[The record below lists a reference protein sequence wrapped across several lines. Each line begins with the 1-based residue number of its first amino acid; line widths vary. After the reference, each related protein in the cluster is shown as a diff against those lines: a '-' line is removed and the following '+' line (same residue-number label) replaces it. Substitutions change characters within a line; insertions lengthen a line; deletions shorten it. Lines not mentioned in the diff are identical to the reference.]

1 MARKDRPASDTAA
14 RPTVPDPRHAPAAP
28 PDDAIRPDDTIRPD
42 DARRDD
48 TPRPDEAGGP
58 ADARPPQEPPGARE
72 SAAHVL
78 ERTRLGGTWAAI
90 GCFAVVLVF
99 LLVFILTNGNNVN
112 ITFFGLQARLPLGVA
127 LVLSAVCGALLV
139 LLAGIARIMQLRS
152 RARKHQRAIRKA
164 AAAG

>member
-28 PDDAIRPDDTIRPD
+28 PDDAGRPDGAGPPTDATRPADATATPPD
-42 DARRDD
+42 DARQL
-48 TPRPDEAGGP
+48 
-58 ADARPPQEPPGARE
+58 QEPPTAGE

-99 LLVFILTNGNNVN
+99 LLVFILTNGNDVN
-112 ITFFGLQARLPLGVA
+112 ITFFGLHARLPLGVA

-139 LLAGIARIMQLRS
+139 LLAGIARIMQIRS

-164 AAAG
+164 AATG

>member
-1 MARKDRPASDTAA
+1 MARKDRHASNTAA
-14 RPTVPDPRHAPAAP
+14 GPTVPGQRDAPTAP
-28 PDDAIRPDDTIRPD
+28 PDDATR
-42 DARRDD
+42 
-48 TPRPDEAGGP
+48 
-58 ADARPPQEPPGARE
+58 PQEPPPASK

-78 ERTRLGGTWAAI
+78 EPTRLGGTWVAI

-99 LLVFILTNGNNVN
+99 LLVFILTNNNDVN
-112 ITFFGLQARLPLGVA
+112 ITFFGLHARLPLGVA

-164 AAAG
+164 AMG